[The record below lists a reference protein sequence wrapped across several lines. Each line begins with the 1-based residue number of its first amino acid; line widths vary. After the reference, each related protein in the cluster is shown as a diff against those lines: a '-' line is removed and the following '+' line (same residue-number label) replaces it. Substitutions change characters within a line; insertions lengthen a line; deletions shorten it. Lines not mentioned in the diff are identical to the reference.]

1 MKRYSQAS
9 LKGSEN
15 LFDLNFSEGKEA
27 HIPAEGP
34 ATAVRLQGTRKAVDL
49 ALKGA
54 SQLGSSVEV
63 SRDGIRLEQKAP
75 TVSANPEQKP
85 STEPVRFILNSDL
98 PTVAEFYRQQIGIP
112 PIQSQIDA
120 NGGSVTF
127 EDDQKKAIVDLKP
140 VEQNQTEV
148 TIQIQQK

>member
-54 SQLGSSVEV
+54 SQ
-63 SRDGIRLEQKAP
+63 
-75 TVSANPEQKP
+75 
-85 STEPVRFILNSDL
+85 
-98 PTVAEFYRQQIGIP
+98 
-112 PIQSQIDA
+112 IDA

-148 TIQIQQK
+148 TIQIEQK

>member
-27 HIPAEGP
+27 HIPVEGP
-34 ATAVRLQGTRKAVDL
+34 ATTVRLQGTGKAVDL

-63 SRDGIRLEQKAP
+63 SRGGIRLEQKAP
-75 TVSANPEQKP
+75 TVIASPGHKP
-85 STEPVRFILNSDL
+85 SNEPVRFILKSNL

-112 PIQSQIDA
+112 PTQSQIDA
-120 NGGSVTF
+120 NGVSATF

-148 TIQIQQK
+148 TIQIEQK